1 MGPYKFKKL
10 RDIELSA
17 NVADGQ
23 KQTLRRSNAM
33 SAVHPKADIRQRCLD
48 VRFVP
53 LTDIGIAR
61 RGLGVHQIDRT
72 EKIHLADVDAVMSE
86 DGIGHR
92 DVEKSVRDCH
102 LEQVILTADD
112 LAGCPG

>member
-1 MGPYKFKKL
+1 MNCNSV
-10 RDIELSA
+10 RA
-17 NVADGQ
+17 AGQ
-23 KQTLRRSNAM
+23 PTLM
-33 SAVHPKADIRQRCLD
+33 SASPPKADMVQRNRD

-72 EKIHLADVDAVMSE
+72 KKIHLADVNAVVAE

>member
-1 MGPYKFKKL
+1 M
-10 RDIELSA
+10 S
-17 NVADGQ
+17 VQGQ
-23 KQTLRRSNAM
+23 KRTLKRLHPM
-33 SAVHPKADIRQRCLD
+33 SALPPKADIRHRDCD